1 MQDLF
6 GIFAPK
12 SNHMS
17 NEKCNYF
24 SLQISDTTIYID
36 IVSSSIYIACINYIN
51 VVIVK
56 DTHPRLGNKYNWMQ
70 RRKESY
76 LNDLC
81 LQIQSTWILDMY

>member
-1 MQDLF
+1 MKSAI
-6 GIFAPK
+6 IFL
-12 SNHMS
+12 
-17 NEKCNYF
+17 YRYQT
-24 SLQISDTTIYID
+24 LQYTYID
-36 IVSSSIYIACINYIN
+36 TVSTYIACINYIN

>member
-1 MQDLF
+1 MKSAI
-6 GIFAPK
+6 IFL
-12 SNHMS
+12 
-17 NEKCNYF
+17 YRYQT
-24 SLQISDTTIYID
+24 LQYTYID
-36 IVSSSIYIACINYIN
+36 TVSSSTYIACINYIN

-81 LQIQSTWILDMY
+81 LQIQSTWILDMYKRV